1 MCASICTIPRNY
13 ICVPIFTRI
22 ISPFFTDSLLGL
34 ILPFITS
41 LSALF
46 PFMISLE
53 EYMLVANRATS
64 V

>member
-13 ICVPIFTRI
+13 ICVQIFTRI
-22 ISPFFTDSLLGL
+22 ISPFFIDSLLGL

-46 PFMISLE
+46 PFITSLE
-53 EYMLVANRATS
+53 ECMLVANRATS